1 MKNERDNEL
10 WQAYQAT
17 SYEAD
22 TPMGKVSI
30 RIGKLS
36 PNVDRLLQANELSS
50 WAFITASDPGSQ
62 KLSSSKNAQRHQQLL
77 QDIANFGLLA
87 FEGAGV
93 PYDPNWDP
101 ETSLLILGIERDVA
115 IATGIKSC
123 QNAIVVGVL
132 GEAAE
137 LVSCK

>member
-1 MKNERDNEL
+1 MKNERNNKL

-17 SYEAD
+17 SYEAK

-30 RIGKLS
+30 RIGNLS

-50 WAFITASDPGSQ
+50 WAFITAFNPGSQ
-62 KLSSSKNAQRHQQLL
+62 PLSPSKNAQRHQQLL
-77 QDIANFGLLA
+77 QDIANLGLLA

-93 PYDPNWDP
+93 PYDPEGGP

-115 IATGIKSC
+115 IATGIKSG

>member
-1 MKNERDNEL
+1 MNNERDNEL

-17 SYEAD
+17 SYEAN

-50 WAFITASDPGSQ
+50 WAFITASNPGSQ
-62 KLSSSKNAQRHQQLL
+62 NLLSSKNAQRHQQLL
-77 QDIANFGLLA
+77 QDIANLGLLA

-93 PYDPNWDP
+93 PYDPEGGP

-115 IATGIKSC
+115 IATGIKSG
-123 QNAIVVGVL
+123 QIAIVVGVL